1 MDFGTVIRNVQWFE
15 ETMLVLVIQS
25 EGFLLNLR
33 QMGIQGMP
41 NLKILKKYIY
51 STYKKYSIENTNNIE
66 FFVKFLTWYRTAI

>member
-1 MDFGTVIRNVQWFE
+1 MDFGTVTRNVQWFE

-41 NLKILKKYIY
+41 NLKILKKYIFNVQKIFHRNFY
-51 STYKKYSIENTNNIE
+51 
-66 FFVKFLTWYRTAI
+66 F

>member
-1 MDFGTVIRNVQWFE
+1 MDFGTVTRNVQWFE

-41 NLKILKKYIY
+41 NLKISKKYIY
-51 STYKKYSIENTNNIE
+51 IFNVLKIFHRKY
-66 FFVKFLTWYRTAI
+66 Y